1 MKKLISKPIT
11 AATSKS
17 DLDWYCKNINAELG
31 LDDSNGFHIDYAYGG
46 ARLVKQEGAGIRD
59 ISPRMTKPQLAD
71 ALSTVEAVL
80 RYAKK

>member
-17 DLDWYCKNINAELG
+17 DLDWYFKNINAELG

-46 ARLVKQEGAGIRD
+46 ARLVKQEGSGIRD
-59 ISPRMTKPQLAD
+59 ISSRMSKPQLAEC
-71 ALSTVEAVL
+71 LSTVEMVL
-80 RYAKK
+80 RYAK